1 MGTNKLIMDFS
12 LKNYQ
17 KIVIKI
23 GSSLLVEDG
32 KIREKWLNNFALDV
46 AKLSKENIEIIIV
59 TSGAVALGRSLLFNN
74 SHQKLTLAQKQACA
88 SVGQIKLMSIYHKI
102 FEKQNLSVAQILLT
116 ASDCNARKRY
126 LNCQNTIK
134 TLLKLKAIAIINEN
148 DSIAVDEI
156 KIGDNDRL
164 ASRVAQMVDA
174 DLLLLFSDIDG
185 LYDKNP
191 KTNKD
196 AKFISQV
203 NKIDSIIEKMAKGS
217 QSKVGT
223 GGMITKIQAAKM
235 ALDSNCSTIIT
246 SGIEDHALMKL
257 FNGKKKF
264 TIFSNNISKKTV
276 IKHLT
281 KSKKNW
287 LSGVVNAKAE
297 LIINQRAGET
307 LKQQKVSLL
316 AVGVVNIKGDFSKGD
331 VVYIKNEKGQHIA
344 SGVVNYDKKDAEK
357 ILEKN
362 SQEIKKILGKSA
374 KPELVH
380 LDNLFI
386 VS

>member
-1 MGTNKLIMDFS
+1 MDFS

-17 KIVIKI
+17 RIVIKI

-32 KIREKWLNNFALDV
+32 KLRKKWLEKFADDV
-46 AKLSKENIEIIIV
+46 ANLRKENIEIVIV
-59 TSGAVALGRSLLFNN
+59 SSGAVALGRSILFNN
-74 SHQKLTLAQKQACA
+74 SSHKLTLSEKQACA
-88 SVGQIKLMSIYHKI
+88 SVGQIQLMSIYHEI
-102 FEKQNLSVAQILLT
+102 FKKQNLTVAQILLT
-116 ASDCNARKRY
+116 ASDCNARNRY

-134 TLLKLKAIAIINEN
+134 NLLKLNAIAIINEN

-164 ASRVAQMVDA
+164 ASRVAQMAEA

-191 KTNKD
+191 KTNKN
-196 AKFISQV
+196 AKFIAQV
-203 NKIDSIIEKMAKGS
+203 DEINKTIENMAKGP

-235 ALDSNCSTIIT
+235 AGNSNCQTIIT
-246 SGIEDHALMKL
+246 SGIDNNALAKL
-257 FNGKKKF
+257 MNGEKKF
-264 TIFSNNISKKTV
+264 TIFNYKKSKK
-276 IKHLT
+276 INT
-281 KSKKNW
+281 KLNGQSKKNW
-287 LSGVVNAKAE
+287 LSGVVNAKAQ
-297 LIINQRAGET
+297 LIINQKASDT
-307 LKQQKVSLL
+307 LKQKKVSLL
-316 AVGVVNIKGDFSKGD
+316 AVGVVAVKGNFVKGD
-331 VVYIKNEKGQHIA
+331 VVYIKNQKGEHVA

-357 ILEKN
+357 ILQKN
-362 SQEIKKILGKSA
+362 SIEIKKIFGKSA

-380 LDNLFI
+380 LDNLVI

>member
-1 MGTNKLIMDFS
+1 M
-12 LKNYQ
+12 
-17 KIVIKI
+17 
-23 GSSLLVEDG
+23 VE
-32 KIREKWLNNFALDV
+32 
-46 AKLSKENIEIIIV
+46 
-59 TSGAVALGRSLLFNN
+59 
-74 SHQKLTLAQKQACA
+74 
-88 SVGQIKLMSIYHKI
+88 
-102 FEKQNLSVAQILLT
+102 
-116 ASDCNARKRY
+116 
-126 LNCQNTIK
+126 
-134 TLLKLKAIAIINEN
+134 
-148 DSIAVDEI
+148 
-156 KIGDNDRL
+156 
-164 ASRVAQMVDA
+164 A

-191 KTNKD
+191 KTNKN

-203 NKIDSIIEKMAKGS
+203 NKIDQTIENMAKGS

-235 ALDSNCSTIIT
+235 ALNANCSTIIT
-246 SGIEDHALMKL
+246 SGIEDYALKKL
-257 FNGKKKF
+257 FNGEKKF
-264 TIFSNNISKKTV
+264 TIFTNKILPKKEV
-276 IKHLT
+276 KHLS

-287 LSGVVNAKAE
+287 LSGVVNAKAQ

-307 LKQQKVSLL
+307 LKQKKASLL
-316 AVGVVNIKGDFSKGD
+316 AVGVIDLKGEFSKGD

-357 ILEKN
+357 ILKKN

-386 VS
+386 IS

>member
-1 MGTNKLIMDFS
+1 MNFS

-32 KIREKWLNNFALDV
+32 KIREKWLNYFAQDV
-46 AKLSKENIEIIIV
+46 ASLNKQNIEIIIV
-59 TSGAVALGRSLLFNN
+59 TSGAVALGRSVLFNN
-74 SHQKLTLAQKQACA
+74 SPQKLTLAQKQACA
-88 SVGQIKLMSIYHKI
+88 SVGQISLMSIYHKI
-102 FEKQNLSVAQILLT
+102 FEKHDLTAAQILLT
-116 ASDCNARKRY
+116 ASDCNARNRY

-191 KTNKD
+191 KTNKN
-196 AKFISQV
+196 AKFITHV
-203 NKIDSIIEKMAKGS
+203 NKIDQTIESMAKGS

-235 ALDSNCSTIIT
+235 ALSVNCSTIIT
-246 SGIEDHALMKL
+246 SGIEDYALKKL
-257 FNGKKKF
+257 FNGEKKF
-264 TIFSNNISKKTV
+264 TIFANKILPEDKV
-276 IKHLT
+276 KHLG

-287 LSGVVNAKAE
+287 LSGVVNAKAQ
-297 LIINQRAGET
+297 LIINQRASET
-307 LKQQKVSLL
+307 IKEKKASLL
-316 AVGVVNIKGDFSKGD
+316 AVGVVDLKGDFSKGD
-331 VVYIKNEKGQHIA
+331 VVYIKNEKGQHVA

-357 ILEKN
+357 ILKKN

-386 VS
+386 IN